1 MFKQT
6 LEIVVKGKKISMEY
20 DKRSQDKNESINNDY
35 QFYEDITLKTIVELI
50 KNRKIEYVLI
60 HNGQRNYQRF
70 REIVFELAKQT
81 GLGWKNE
88 TADKFSLNVGIIN
101 PSL

>member
-6 LEIVVKGKKISMEY
+6 LEIVIKGKKISVEY
-20 DKRSQDKNESINNDY
+20 DKRSQDKNESVNNDY
-35 QFYEDITLKTIVELI
+35 QFYEDLPLKTIVELI
-50 KNRKIEYVLI
+50 KNRKIENVLV
-60 HNGQRNYQRF
+60 HNNSKNYTNF
-70 REIVFELAKQT
+70 RSIVFELSKLS

-88 TADKFSLNVGIIN
+88 TADKFSLNVGIVN